1 MLILDTNVISE
12 LMRSEPNPVF
22 LRWFDAQDPRRFT
35 TTSINWAELKVGVQR
50 LPEGK
55 RKTGLGRVFQE
66 IHTRV
71 LRNGILAFDEAVAEC
86 WAQLIAE
93 LEVRGQPIGFADSQ
107 IAAIALQ
114 HGFAVA
120 TRDVAPFLAAEVK
133 VINPWELT

>member
-12 LMRSEPNPVF
+12 LMRSEPDRVF
-22 LRWFDAQDPRRFT
+22 LQWFDAQDPRRFT
-35 TTSINWAELKVGVQR
+35 TTSINWAELKAGVQR

-55 RKTGLGRVFQE
+55 RKTGLGRVLQE

-93 LEVRGQPIGFADSQ
+93 LEARGQPIGFADSQ
-107 IAAIALQ
+107 VAAIAMM
-114 HGFAVA
+114 HGYSVA
-120 TRDVAPFLAAEVK
+120 TRDVKPFMAAGVN
-133 VINPWELT
+133 VVNPWG